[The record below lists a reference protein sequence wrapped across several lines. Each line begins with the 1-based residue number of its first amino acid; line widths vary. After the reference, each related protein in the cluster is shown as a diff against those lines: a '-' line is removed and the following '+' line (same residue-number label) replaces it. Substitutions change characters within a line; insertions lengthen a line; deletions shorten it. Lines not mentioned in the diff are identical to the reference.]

1 MECLLTRLVLPLR
14 VPGRPLL
21 AVLPEDIGL
30 SLLALGDR
38 GSGARVHSRS
48 VLDALGRLRR
58 AYAPQVAEYER
69 RFGAVDPKKVLLLA
83 ASDTLG
89 RAFDQTFADLA
100 REHGIYLVAGAD
112 EADLRASTDPTDAH
126 ALRDPTVT
134 SGPTWVA
141 TSPRVT
147 NQTVL
152 WGPDGRV
159 LTRNAK
165 VPLTAI
171 ETQVL
176 GIDAGPSGGAA
187 ARANLRPVAVAGLR
201 LGFATSLP
209 AFQYGYAFGDRR
221 PAGDACADVRRSY
234 VPCLDSLGTDV
245 MIQADANPG
254 KWVTAAQSGGWQ
266 PLEWMGSAWR
276 AVADPTVRIRYA
288 VNPMMTGNLLD
299 LPFDGQ
305 SAITARAAGQ
315 PGRCY
320 VGDAS
325 RRATDPREYA
335 AYAGDKP
342 HFLAL
347 APWTDPDADRATLAR
362 EGDALAARGGYLET
376 AVWADLR
383 AAG

>member
-14 VPGRPLL
+14 VPNRPLL

-38 GSGARVHSRS
+38 GSDARAHSRS

-69 RFGAVDPKKVLLLA
+69 RFGAVDPKKALLLA

-89 RAFDQTFADLA
+89 RAFDQTLADLA

-112 EADLRASTDPTDAH
+112 EADLRASTDPADAR

-159 LTRNAK
+159 FARNAK

-209 AFQYGYAFGDRR
+209 AFQYGYVFGDRR

-254 KWVTAAQSGGWQ
+254 KWVTAAQSGGCI
-266 PLEWMGSAWR
+266 L
-276 AVADPTVRIRYA
+276 YA
-288 VNPMMTGNLLD
+288 VNPMMTGILLD

-315 PGRCY
+315 PGRSY